1 MYYKGTALQCYL
13 LLVRGL
19 PEVDKRED
27 EGEEDDDE
35 RAEQERYH
43 RPLRL
48 GLLSVQFI
56 AMCAF

>member
-1 MYYKGTALQCYL
+1 M
-13 LLVRGL
+13 RGL

-27 EGEEDDDE
+27 EGEKDDDE

-56 AMCAF
+56 AMRAL